1 MNICYRCFL
10 WQDEDLADVAA
21 KQYYVEYG
29 KDMLPERLLN
39 LLPSYLPESQLQGGR
54 VGIEKWAHLV
64 MNCHK
69 KVSYT
74 NICYYYYYLFKL
86 HCKTFHSTRVS
97 CTYASFRGHGVS
109 VFTWSEIW
117 DGVNLESVNTWSEIG
132 ESMATV
138 SDVKE
143 AVKSIICRHS
153 SAMYL
158 SLF

>member
-1 MNICYRCFL
+1 M
-10 WQDEDLADVAA
+10 
-21 KQYYVEYG
+21 
-29 KDMLPERLLN
+29 
-39 LLPSYLPESQLQGGR
+39 
-54 VGIEKWAHLV
+54 
-64 MNCHK
+64 
-69 KVSYT
+69 
-74 NICYYYYYLFKL
+74 
-86 HCKTFHSTRVS
+86 
-97 CTYASFRGHGVS
+97 S